1 MNKGYYVLEVED
13 TSSAEFTNNYWKKK
27 PKFFSL
33 REYIK
38 ENGAYPEQIPDLNL
52 EIRIYD
58 DVEFNRLNDFI
69 LSPIERLCISEKVKN
84 ILELYS
90 LPEHRFFNVDVYMP
104 KKRNKVDT
112 NYYALH
118 YDFSYIQNSIL
129 DMIDYEKSNIRIKT
143 NAGEYLL
150 VKDRKDVE
158 NLPIHNKTISEMINK
173 LSETKKLREKNIKQ
187 ISTLSKEHWSFERVD
202 KIYFNHSFDFSMDLF
217 QIPDFSWMIYI
228 SDKLKE
234 ELERNR
240 ITGITFSIPGDKQ
253 YLVHRPN
260 PILEWI

>member
-1 MNKGYYVLEVED
+1 MNKEYYVLTVED
-13 TSSAEFTNNYWKKK
+13 TSSAEYTKNYWKKS
-27 PKFFSL
+27 PEFSL
-33 REYIK
+33 LMYIR

-69 LSPIERLCISEKVKN
+69 LSPIDKLCISEKVKN
-84 ILELYS
+84 IIEHYC

-104 KKRNKVDT
+104 KKRNKVDA

-118 YDFSYIQNSIL
+118 YDFTYIQNDIL
-129 DMIDYEKSNIRIKT
+129 GMIDYEKSNIRIKT

-150 VKDRKDVE
+150 ARDRKDVE
-158 NLPIHNKTISEMINK
+158 NLPIHNRTISEMISK
-173 LSETKKLREKNIKQ
+173 LSQTAKLREKNQKQ
-187 ISTLSKEHWSFERVD
+187 ISALSEEYWEFERVD
-202 KIYFNHSFDFSMDLF
+202 KIYFNRSFDFSMDLF
-217 QIPDFSWMIYI
+217 QIPYFSWMIYI

-234 ELERNR
+234 ELERNC
-240 ITGITFSIPGDKQ
+240 ITGITFSIPGNKQ

-260 PILEWI
+260 PILESV

>member
-1 MNKGYYVLEVED
+1 MNKEYYVLEVED
-13 TSSAEFTNNYWKKK
+13 TSSAEFTKNYWKKQ
-27 PKFFSL
+27 PKFSL

-38 ENGAYPEQIPDLNL
+38 EYGAYPEQVPDLNL

-69 LSPIERLCISEKVKN
+69 FSPIEHLCISEKAKN
-84 ILELYS
+84 IIELCS

-104 KKRNKVDT
+104 KKRNKVDA

-118 YDFSYIQNSIL
+118 YDFTYIQNDIL
-129 DMIDYEKSNIRIKT
+129 GMIDYEKSNIRIKT
-143 NAGEYLL
+143 KAGEYHL
-150 VKDRKDVE
+150 VRDRKDVE
-158 NLPIHNKTISEMINK
+158 NLPIHNKTISEMISK
-173 LSETKKLREKNIKQ
+173 LSETAKLREKNQKQ
-187 ISTLSKEHWSFERVD
+187 ISTLSEEYWSFEQVD
-202 KIYFNHSFDFSMDLF
+202 KIYFNRSFNFSMDLF
-217 QIPDFSWMIYI
+217 QIPYFSWMIYI

-240 ITGITFSIPGDKQ
+240 ITGITFSIPGNKQ

-260 PILEWI
+260 PILEWV